1 MLRQQY
7 RARWHAV
14 EHRGAAPHVLAETV
28 EAPARQRDRPPGSV
42 FLCDS
47 NLLNGAAIPQSGLCN
62 AAWPVQQVFSK
73 RCYVTDINADAWV
86 SSNHRPMGFAEFV
99 IVIASIMALNPLA
112 MDMMLPAL
120 PTIASAF
127 HIDVANRPQAVLSTF
142 LIGFGVGQFVMGPLS
157 DRFGRR
163 PVLLGGMAVYCFA
176 SLLAIAAQ
184 SFETL
189 LLARALQ
196 GLGTS
201 ATRVI
206 ATSIVRDCYAG
217 RRMASVMS
225 LAMMVFI
232 TVPVVAP
239 SFGQAVMLLT
249 QWRGIFIVL
258 MLYGVLALVW
268 SALRMPETLPASERK
283 SPAIRD
289 VLGAFRQTVTNRQT
303 LGYALAA
310 GGVQGSL
317 FAFVFSSQ
325 QIFTEVFKLGHYFP
339 LAFAAIAIVVVVAG
353 LMLVAAKTQMLPLP
367 LFMALAALMM
377 FAFGLMFANFT
388 ALAMEPQGHIAG
400 TASSLYGSIT
410 TLLGIGIGTTIGQDY
425 DGTLLPFASGF
436 FLCTLAALAVVLV
449 VEKGR
454 LFRPHG
460 MAV

>member
-1 MLRQQY
+1 
-7 RARWHAV
+7 
-14 EHRGAAPHVLAETV
+14 
-28 EAPARQRDRPPGSV
+28 
-42 FLCDS
+42 
-47 NLLNGAAIPQSGLCN
+47 
-62 AAWPVQQVFSK
+62 
-73 RCYVTDINADAWV
+73 
-86 SSNHRPMGFAEFV
+86 MGFPEFV
-99 IVIASIMALNPLA
+99 VIIASIMALNPLA

-120 PTIASAF
+120 PDIASAF
-127 HIDVANRPQAVLSTF
+127 HITVSNRPQMVLSTF
-142 LIGFGVGQFVMGPLS
+142 LIGFGVGQFVIGPLS

-163 PVLLGGMAVYCFA
+163 PVLLGGMTLYCIA
-176 SLLAIAAQ
+176 SVLAIAAP

-232 TVPVVAP
+232 AVPVVAP
-239 SFGQAVMLLT
+239 SFGQAVLLLT

-258 MLYGVLALVW
+258 MVYGAAALIW
-268 SALRMPETLPASERK
+268 SALRMPETLPK
-283 SPAIRD
+283 SQRRSLAVRE

-310 GGVQGSL
+310 GGVMGSL
-317 FAFVFSSQ
+317 FAYVFTSQ
-325 QIFTEVFKLGHYFP
+325 QVFTEIYHLGHYFP
-339 LAFAAIAIVVVVAG
+339 IAFAAIAIGTAIAGFLNSRFVGRLGMRVISHGALVAFAAVAG
-353 LMLVAAKTQMLPLP
+353 TMLAAEKMHMLPLP
-367 LFMALAALMM
+367 LFMTLSALMM
-377 FAFGLMFANFT
+377 FSFGLMIANFT

-410 TLLGIGIGTTIGQDY
+410 TLLGIGIGITIGQDY
-425 DGTLLPFASGF
+425 DGTLLPFATGF
-436 FLCTLAALAVVLV
+436 FLCTLAALGVVLV

-454 LFRPHG
+454 LFRPHQWK
-460 MAV
+460 V